1 MLFGFLAGLSILAG
15 ALAFGHV
22 PLHLIFNV
30 EAILIVIGG
39 TITATLVS
47 FNQQTLV
54 HAFRAFKSCFHKNTL
69 SPEYCL
75 DMVIEISNFVRT
87 EDLLA
92 LQPLIESIDSPF
104 LRKGLKL
111 VIDNRSETFI
121 QSSLTTEIETVYRE
135 QLDNARVFETAGGFA
150 PTMGIIGA
158 VIGLIYVA
166 QSFENPAQLG
176 EGVASAFSATL
187 YGVALSNLFLL
198 PIASKLKQRA
208 RDEWFIKTLL
218 LEGIMSIQA
227 EDHPFVLEEKLTAFV
242 SKTALTDSQDA
253 FNKPYGTGPDAFDIM
268 GGAGFDESDAYS
280 NRQYEP
286 AMDDYNRF

>member
-30 EAILIVIGG
+30 EAILIVVGG
-39 TITATLVS
+39 TITATFVS

-54 HAFRAFKSCFHKNTL
+54 HAYRAFKSCFKQNTL

-75 DMVIEISNFVRT
+75 DMVIEIANFVRT

-92 LQPLIESIDSPF
+92 LQPLIDSIDSPF

-111 VIDNRSETFI
+111 VVDNRSETFI
-121 QSSLTTEIETVYRE
+121 QSSLTTEIETAYRE

-166 QSFENPAQLG
+166 QSFENPAELVLSRDGSRNLAFG
-176 EGVASAFSATL
+176 EGIHFCVGMPLARLETRVGIGELLSA
-187 YGVALSNLFLL
+187 L
-198 PIASKLKQRA
+198 PKFELNAAPVRYPSHVIR
-208 RDEWFIKTLL
+208 
-218 LEGIMSIQA
+218 G
-227 EDHPFVLEEKLTAFV
+227 
-242 SKTALTDSQDA
+242 
-253 FNKPYGTGPDAFDIM
+253 
-268 GGAGFDESDAYS
+268 
-280 NRQYEP
+280 YENIP
-286 AMDDYNRF
+286 IEIIR